1 MLPLSVTTDS
11 ALEMHQLWTI
21 VEFVSKRMV
30 IELYELVLTDVDDE
44 GAKMFRKE
52 INKKPLIIRVNNKMY
67 WIKAL
72 IQRVFQVT
80 CWFYHIISPGSVW
93 QALT

>member
-1 MLPLSVTTDS
+1 
-11 ALEMHQLWTI
+11 
-21 VEFVSKRMV
+21 MV

-67 WIKAL
+67 
-72 IQRVFQVT
+72 
-80 CWFYHIISPGSVW
+80 
-93 QALT
+93 